1 MGPQMAS
8 IQPRLPETKS
18 IYEFAASYHENV
30 AIAEQRVILP
40 EQLDRASPQEASPV
54 LADLVRVNRYFGGH
68 RILRKI
74 VGELAQPGEKFSLLD
89 VGAAS
94 GDVGA
99 ALRSVYPGATVVS
112 LDRQMFHLD
121 GAAHPKIAADAFQLP
136 FAPASFDFVFSS
148 LFLHHFSDDQIVELL
163 SSFKTI
169 ARRAV
174 LAIDLER
181 GPLAFRFLPATRW
194 LFGWHRMFVDD
205 GLISVQAAFKRDE
218 LLALA
223 RRAGL
228 DRARTSTHRP
238 WGRLSLVA
246 PVPP

>member
-1 MGPQMAS
+1 
-8 IQPRLPETKS
+8 
-18 IYEFAASYHENV
+18 V
-30 AIAEQRVILP
+30 AIAEQRVIVP
-40 EQLDRASPQEASPV
+40 EELDRASPQEASPV

-74 VGELAQPGEKFSLLD
+74 VGGLAQPGEKFSLLD

-94 GDVGA
+94 GDIGV
-99 ALRSVYPGATVVS
+99 ALQSHYPRATVVS
-112 LDRQMFHLD
+112 LDRLMFHLD
-121 GAAHPKIAADAFQLP
+121 GAAPPKIVADAFQLP

-163 SSFKTI
+163 ASFKKLS
-169 ARRAV
+169 RRAV

-194 LFGWHRMFVDD
+194 LFDWNRMFVDD
-205 GLISVQAAFKRDE
+205 GLLSVQAAFKKNE

-223 RRAGL
+223 TRAGL
-228 DRARTSTHRP
+228 ASARVSTHRP

-246 PVPP
+246 PVAG

>member
-1 MGPQMAS
+1 VP
-8 IQPRLPETKS
+8 
-18 IYEFAASYHENV
+18 
-30 AIAEQRVILP
+30 IAEQRVIEP
-40 EQLDRASPQEASPV
+40 EELDLASPEDSRRA

-74 VGELAQPGEKFSLLD
+74 VGRLARRDEAFSLLD

-99 ALRSVYPGATVVS
+99 VVRAIYPRATVFS
-112 LDRQMFHLD
+112 LDRLSFHLN
-121 GAAHPKIAADAFQLP
+121 GAQPPKLTADAFRMP
-136 FAPASFDFVFSS
+136 FRPATFDFVFSS
-148 LFLHHFSDDQIVELL
+148 LFLHHFTDQQVVELL
-163 SSFKTI
+163 ASFHML

-174 LAIDLER
+174 IAVDLER
-181 GPLAFRFLPATRW
+181 GPLALRFLPATQW
-194 LFGWHRMFVDD
+194 LFNWDRMFVSD
-205 GLISVQAAFKRDE
+205 GLISVRAAFKRHE

-228 DRARTSTHRP
+228 ADPVVSTHRP

-246 PVPP
+246 PVATR